1 MGRDVILMIGQFGH
15 WKTPYAKYMLMPS
28 FNNLTPMLK
37 SLNDGIGPT
46 VNATKARVRRISG

>member
-1 MGRDVILMIGQFGH
+1 MIGQFGH

-37 SLNDGIGPT
+37 SLNDGIDPT